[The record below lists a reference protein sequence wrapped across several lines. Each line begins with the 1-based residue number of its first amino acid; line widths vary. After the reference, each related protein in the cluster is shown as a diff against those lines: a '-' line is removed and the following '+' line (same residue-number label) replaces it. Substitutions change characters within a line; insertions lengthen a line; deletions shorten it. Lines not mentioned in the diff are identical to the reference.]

1 MRHYVIP
8 EIFFKAIA
16 EKGKLYSRVWFYW
29 LSEFVDELFEPEF
42 IEKQQKAYS
51 GVSEIK
57 EIYEF
62 GVQFLIQHNFKVVE
76 EKGKSKKQKV
86 LSKETTRIAQ
96 QVLEY
101 LNSKANSTFS
111 LQTGSNI
118 QLIAARIDEGY
129 SISEFKNVIDKKV
142 VDWKGTDWEKY
153 LRPMTLFSKT
163 KFENYL
169 NATINEP
176 AADSKQS
183 TKFSKFADSVARAK
197 TIIALRTN

>member
-1 MRHYVIP
+1 LRHYVIP
-8 EIFFKAIA
+8 EVFFKAIA

-62 GVQFLIQHNFKVVE
+62 GVQFLIQHNFKVIE
-76 EKGKSKKQKV
+76 EKGKSKKQYKV
-86 LSKETTRIAQ
+86 LSKETTKIAR

-111 LQTGSNI
+111 TQTGNNL

-129 SISEFKNVIDKKV
+129 SISEFKSVIDKKV
-142 VDWKGTDWEKY
+142 IDWKGTDWERY

-169 NATINEP
+169 NSTNEP
-176 AADSKQS
+176 DTKH